1 MDFPPFTFDQGTFYP
16 ILWQNRLKKRE
27 WAQLI
32 ENMQQ
37 IADCAALQWYVDHGV
52 FDALCDAPQ
61 DRTKVFA
68 PVVEVMPRGTIAT
81 QRDDL
86 SILPQAGFLGK
97 TDAYEEAV
105 RLAKAA
111 DSLEA
116 LRKAVEGFDGIA
128 LKRTA
133 TNMVFADGHPKARVM
148 LVGEAPGADEDR
160 IGRPFVGVSGQ
171 LLDKILKHI
180 GLDRTAEDVKHAIY
194 ISNVLNWRPPGNRT
208 PSPAEVEV
216 SLPFIERHIEL
227 VNPDILILCGGVA
240 AKALLG
246 SNSGITQ
253 LRKGWHDYKPLTAG
267 IGVGSES
274 RPVKAIYHPS
284 YLLRT
289 PSQKAGVWQDMLE
302 IAQKIT

>member
-1 MDFPPFTFDQGTFYP
+1 MV
-16 ILWQNRLKKRE
+16 
-27 WAQLI
+27 
-32 ENMQQ
+32 ENMLQM
-37 IADCAALQWYVDHGV
+37 ADRAALRWYVDHGV
-52 FDALCDAPQ
+52 FDVLCDVPQ
-61 DRTKVFA
+61 DRTKAIKSQPEPFGA
-68 PVVEVMPRGTIAT
+68 MGGAILQME
-81 QRDDL
+81 QRPEPMAL
-86 SILPQAGFLGK
+86 QTGFLGK
-97 TDAYEEAV
+97 SEAYEEAV

-116 LRKAVEGFDGIA
+116 LRKAVEGFEGIA

-133 TNMVFADGHPKARVM
+133 TNMVFSDGNPKARVM

-171 LLDKILKHI
+171 LLDRILRYI
-180 GLDRTAEDVKHAIY
+180 GLDRTSEDVKHAIY

-216 SLPFIERHIEL
+216 SLPFVERHIEL
-227 VNPDILILCGGVA
+227 VKPDVLILCGGVA

-253 LRKGWHDYKPLTAG
+253 LRKGWHEYKPLTAG
-267 IGVGSES
+267 IGGES
-274 RPVKAIYHPS
+274 LSTKAIYHPS

-302 IAQKIT
+302 IAQKLL